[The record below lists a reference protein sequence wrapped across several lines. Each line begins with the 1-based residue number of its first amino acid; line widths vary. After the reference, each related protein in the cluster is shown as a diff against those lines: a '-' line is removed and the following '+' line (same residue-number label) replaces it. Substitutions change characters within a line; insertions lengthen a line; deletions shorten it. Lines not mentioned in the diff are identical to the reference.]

1 MINYLKIGGAVVL
14 VAAVLVGI
22 GFVQHWRSE
31 AAKVPGLETEIATL
45 RGQLDSTNF
54 SLEECEESVRTQNAL
69 VESYLAKANEAERA
83 VVEAAAEARRIDQ
96 VWRQRW
102 AGLPPPLPDCCGAMG
117 WLYTNAPRGW
127 TID

>member
-14 VAAVLVGI
+14 VAAVSAGS

-54 SLEECEESVRTQNAL
+54 SLEQCEESVRTQNAL
-69 VESYLAKANEAERA
+69 VESYLVKANEAERA

-96 VWRQRW
+96 AWRQRW
-102 AGLPPPLPDCCGAMG
+102 ACLPPPPPDCCGAVG
-117 WLYTNAPRGW
+117 WLATNAPKGW
-127 TID
+127 